1 MIEIIIHQC
10 GLSILVVLC
19 VLFGFVIGKILGE
32 EKNRQKAE
40 DADKEKTYWK
50 NAYLNLLDKGGK
62 K

>member
-19 VLFGFVIGKILGE
+19 ILFGFVIGKILGE
-32 EKNRQKAE
+32 EKNRQKVE
-40 DADKEKTYWK
+40 DADKEKMYWK

-62 K
+62 E